1 MSRDAAMLSRAAEG
15 LFWMARYIERAD
27 NVARLLDAGRRINLL
42 PSSKETQAA
51 EWASIVIASGCS
63 ETFPKPLEEADM
75 ASVAWHLVLD
85 PENPSSIRCSF
96 EQARSNARAWRVEIT
111 SEVWDAVNEAWRS
124 LGSRTAG
131 VTGSGRLAPFIDWTK
146 LQGQRFR
153 GAVEDSL
160 LRDPGYCFV
169 KLGEHI
175 ERADSMARL
184 LDVKYHVLLP
194 GHAEVGGAVDQGQ
207 WAQILRAA
215 NSLRAFRHV
224 YHQPIAPWL
233 VADLLILN
241 RQSPRSLMFCVES
254 VGRQLDELANT
265 LGNAH
270 ACHVRAADMR
280 ARLAG
285 LTVDDIFAEGLH
297 EFLTAFI
304 RENNF
309 LAREIAEGYGF
320 GPVIT
325 PEETAVAE
333 Q

>member
-1 MSRDAAMLSRAAEG
+1 MLSRAAEG
-15 LFWMARYIERAD
+15 LFWMARYIERAE
-27 NVARLLDAGRRINLL
+27 NIARLLDAGRRINLMS
-42 PSSKETQAA
+42 PSVESRAA
-51 EWASIVIASGCS
+51 EWGSIVIASGCS

-85 PENPSSIRCSF
+85 PENPSSIRRSF

-111 SEVWDAVNEAWRS
+111 TEVWDAVNEAWRS

-131 VTGSGRLAPFIDWTK
+131 VTGGARLAPFIDWTK

-194 GHAEVGGAVDQGQ
+194 GHAPVGGAVDQGQ

-241 RQSPRSLMFCVES
+241 RQSPRSLIFCVES
-254 VGRQLDELANT
+254 AGRQLDELARI
-265 LGNAH
+265 LGKTQP
-270 ACHVRAADMR
+270 CQERAADMR
-280 ARLAG
+280 ARLSG
-285 LTVDDIFAEGLH
+285 FTVDQIFEIGLH

-309 LAREIAEGYGF
+309 LAIEIAESYGF
-320 GPVIT
+320 APVIT
-325 PEETAVAE
+325 PEEPAGSE

>member
-1 MSRDAAMLSRAAEG
+1 MSRESAMLSRAAEG
-15 LFWMARYIERAD
+15 LFWMARYIERAE

-42 PSSKETQAA
+42 SSSKESQAV

-63 ETFPKPLEEADM
+63 ETFSKPLDEADM

-85 PENPSSIRCSF
+85 PENPSSIRCSL
-96 EQARSNARAWRVEIT
+96 EQARANARAWRVEIT
-111 SEVWDAVNEAWRS
+111 AEVWDAVNDAWRAF
-124 LGSRTAG
+124 GSRTAG
-131 VTGSGRLAPFIDWTK
+131 VTGGSLAPFIDWTK
-146 LQGQRFR
+146 IQGQRFR

-169 KLGEHI
+169 KLGELI

-194 GHAEVGGAVDQGQ
+194 GHAPVGGAVDQGQ

-224 YHQPIAPWL
+224 YHQPIAPGL

-241 RQSPRSLMFCVES
+241 RQSPRSLMFCIES
-254 VGRQLDELANT
+254 AERQLDELARSVGGT
-265 LGNAH
+265 H
-270 ACHVRAADMR
+270 ACHERVAAMR
-280 ARLAG
+280 ARLTG
-285 LTVDDIFAEGLH
+285 LTMDDIIDEGLH

-304 RENNF
+304 AENNH
-309 LAREIAEGYGF
+309 LAVEIAEGYGF
-320 GPVIT
+320 GPLIT
-325 PEETAVAE
+325 SAE
-333 Q
+333 GHEGEQ